1 MIFDLKLN
9 DKTSKKL
16 QIENYIKKLINDGL
30 LQSGE
35 KLPSTREMG
44 LMLKVSRNTVI
55 KVYETLCD
63 EKFICTTKGKGTF
76 ISSKKTH
83 SNEGQRFA
91 WNTMIND
98 YAKKAENLDIVKHE
112 MRSKRG
118 MISFD
123 SISPDK
129 NLFDLEEFKR
139 DFLNI
144 FSLEGN
150 NILNYGYAKGYKPLI
165 EYLKK
170 YMTDKG
176 INFKNKDVLITNGFT
191 EGFDI
196 VLSSITKP
204 HDKIICENPTHNT
217 ALKLMKLHNLNISG
231 IDMENDG
238 INVSMLEKELKK
250 SNLPKAAYLIP
261 SYHNP
266 TGIVMSPKKR
276 LSVLKLLNDYKI
288 PIIEDGF
295 NEELRYSN
303 STITP
308 ISALSG
314 NGNSVIYIGSFSKIL
329 FPGMRIG
336 WIAADKELV
345 SYLESVKRSR
355 NIHTSFLDQ
364 AILYEYL
371 KAGNFD
377 KYVKRAK
384 KYYKEKYEL
393 AIKYANMYIPHT
405 KLSGEGGLHIFME
418 VKGINSRDVL
428 KECYKK
434 GVIFTPGDIF
444 FTNNSGKNTF
454 RIGFSRVD
462 KSEIEI
468 GFKIIGDTIKEF
480 LGRV

>member
-16 QIENYIKKLINDGL
+16 QIEDYIKKLINEGL

-44 LMLKVSRNTVI
+44 LMLKVSRNTII

-63 EKFICTTKGKGTF
+63 EGFISTTKGKGTF
-76 ISSKKTH
+76 ISGKKIR
-83 SNEGQRFA
+83 SNTGQHLK
-91 WNTMIND
+91 WGSIIND
-98 YAKKAENLDIVKHE
+98 YTKKAENLDIIKHE
-112 MRSKRG
+112 MRSKKG

-144 FSLEGN
+144 LSLEGN

-165 EYLKK
+165 DCLKK
-170 YMTDKG
+170 YMSDKG
-176 INFKNKDVLITNGFT
+176 IDFENKDILITNGFT

-196 VLSSITKP
+196 VLSSITEP
-204 HDKIICENPTHNT
+204 GDKIICENPTHNT
-217 ALKLMKLHNLNISG
+217 AIKLMKLHDLNITG
-231 IDMENDG
+231 IAMEEDG
-238 INVSMLEKELKK
+238 INAFELEKELKEGRP
-250 SNLPKAAYLIP
+250 PKAAYLIP

-266 TGIVMSPKKR
+266 TGIVMSSQKR
-276 LSVLKLLNDYKI
+276 LSVLKLLNNYKV

-308 ISALSG
+308 IAALNG
-314 NGNSVIYIGSFSKIL
+314 RGNSVIYIGSFSKIL

-336 WIAADKELV
+336 WIAADKELI
-345 SYLESVKRSR
+345 SYLESIKRSR

-371 KAGNFD
+371 MVGNFD
-377 KYVKRAK
+377 KYVKKAK

-393 AIKYANMYIPHT
+393 AIKYANLYIPYT
-405 KLSGEGGLHIFME
+405 KLSGEGGLHIFIE
-418 VKGINSRDVL
+418 VKGVNSRKVM

-444 FTNNSGKNTF
+444 FTNNSGEDTF
-454 RIGFSRVD
+454 RLSFSRVS
-462 KSEIEI
+462 KEEIER
-468 GFKIIGDTIKEF
+468 GFKIIGDTIKES
-480 LGRV
+480 LRRI

>member
-9 DKTSKKL
+9 NKSSKRL
-16 QIENYIKKLINDGL
+16 QIENYIKKLINEGL
-30 LQSGE
+30 LQRGE

-44 LMLKVSRNTVI
+44 LMLKVSRNTII
-55 KVYETLCD
+55 KVYEALCD
-63 EKFICTTKGKGTF
+63 EGFICTTKGKGTF
-76 ISSKKTH
+76 VSSKKTR
-83 SNEGQRFA
+83 SNDGQYFT
-91 WNTMIND
+91 WNTIIND
-98 YAKKAENLDIVKHE
+98 YAKKAENLDIIKHE
-112 MRSKRG
+112 MRSKKG

-144 FSLEGN
+144 LSLEGN

-165 EYLKK
+165 EHLEK
-170 YMTDKG
+170 YMSNKG
-176 INFKNKDVLITNGFT
+176 IDFKNKDMLITNGFT

-217 ALKLMKLHNLNISG
+217 AIKLMKLHNLNITG
-231 IDMENDG
+231 IDMEDDG
-238 INVSMLEKELKK
+238 INISMLEEELKK
-250 SNLPKAAYLIP
+250 GALPKAAYLIP

-266 TGIVMSPKKR
+266 TGIVMSPEKR
-276 LSVLKLLNDYKI
+276 LSILKLLNDYRI

-308 ISALSG
+308 IAALSG
-314 NGNSVIYIGSFSKIL
+314 SGNSVIYIGSFSKIL

-336 WIAADKELV
+336 WIAADKELI

-371 KAGNFD
+371 KVGNFD

-393 AIKYANMYIPHT
+393 AIKYANLYIPYT
-405 KLSGEGGLHIFME
+405 KLSGEGGLHIFVE
-418 VKGINSRDVL
+418 VKGINSRDIL

-444 FTNNSGKNTF
+444 FTNNEGKNTF
-454 RIGFSRVD
+454 RLGFSRVD
-462 KSEIEI
+462 RSEIKA

-480 LGRV
+480 LRRI

>member
-9 DKTSKKL
+9 NNSSKKL
-16 QIENYIKKLINDGL
+16 QIENYIKKLINKGL

-44 LMLKVSRNTVI
+44 LMLKVSRNTII

-63 EKFICTTKGKGTF
+63 EGFIGTTKGKGTF
-76 ISSKKTH
+76 ILSKKTQ
-83 SNEGQRFA
+83 SNCGQYFA
-91 WNTMIND
+91 WNSMINA
-98 YAKKAENLDIVKHE
+98 YAKKAESLDIVKHE
-112 MRSKRG
+112 MRSKKG

-144 FSLEGN
+144 LSLEGN

-165 EYLKK
+165 EYLKN
-170 YMTDKG
+170 YMADKG
-176 INFKNKDVLITNGFT
+176 ISFENKDVLITNGFT

-196 VLSSITKP
+196 VLSSITEP
-204 HDKIICENPTHNT
+204 NDKIICENPTHNT
-217 ALKLMKLHNLNISG
+217 ALKLMKLHNLSISG
-231 IDMENDG
+231 IDMESDG
-238 INVSMLEKELKK
+238 ISVKALENKLKK
-250 SNLPKAAYLIP
+250 GDLPKAAYLIP

-266 TGIVMSPKKR
+266 TGIVLSPEKR

-303 STITP
+303 SNITP
-308 ISALSG
+308 IAALNGS
-314 NGNSVIYIGSFSKIL
+314 GNSVIYIGSFSKIL

-336 WIAADKELV
+336 WVAADRELI

-364 AILYEYL
+364 AIFYEYL
-371 KAGNFD
+371 NAGNFD

-393 AIKYANMYIPHT
+393 AIKYANMHIPYT
-405 KLSGEGGLHIFME
+405 KLSGEGGLHIFIE
-418 VKGINSRDVL
+418 VKGINSRDIL

-444 FTNNSGKNTF
+444 FTDDTGKDTF
-454 RIGFSRVD
+454 RLGFSRVNKD
-462 KSEIEI
+462 EIEI
-468 GFKIIGDTIKEF
+468 GFKIIGDTIKKF

>member
-1 MIFDLKLN
+1 MIFDLNLN
-9 DKTSKKL
+9 NDSPKKL
-16 QIENYIKKLINDGL
+16 QIENYIKKLINEGL

-44 LMLKVSRNTVI
+44 LMLKVSRNTII

-63 EKFICTTKGKGTF
+63 EGFICTTKGKGTF
-76 ISSKKTH
+76 VLSKKTQ
-83 SNEGQRFA
+83 SNYGQLLA
-91 WNTMIND
+91 WNTIVNA

-112 MRSKRG
+112 MRSKKG

-144 FSLEGN
+144 LSLEGN

-165 EYLKK
+165 EYLKG

-176 INFKNKDVLITNGFT
+176 INFENKDVLITNGFT

-217 ALKLMKLHNLNISG
+217 ALKLMKLHNLSISG
-231 IDMENDG
+231 IDMEADG
-238 INVSMLEKELKK
+238 INVKELEKKLKK
-250 SNLPKAAYLIP
+250 GDLPKAAYLIP

-266 TGIVMSPKKR
+266 TGIVMSPEKR
-276 LSVLKLLNDYKI
+276 LSVLKLLNAYEV

-303 STITP
+303 SNITP
-308 ISALSG
+308 IAALNGS
-314 NGNSVIYIGSFSKIL
+314 GNSVIYIGSFSKIL

-336 WIAADKELV
+336 WVAADKELI

-364 AILYEYL
+364 AIFYEYL
-371 KAGNFD
+371 RIGNFD

-405 KLSGEGGLHIFME
+405 KLSGEGGLHIFIE
-418 VKGINSRDVL
+418 VKGINSRAIL

-434 GVIFTPGDIF
+434 GVIFTPGNIF
-444 FTNNSGKNTF
+444 FTDNTGNDTF
-454 RIGFSRVD
+454 RLGFSRVN
-462 KSEIEI
+462 KNEIEI
-468 GFKIIGDTIKEF
+468 GFKIIGDTIKNF